1 MESKIHKADLSLEV
15 MKEIHNM
22 QRDISFLKQRVK
34 VLEDEVEVADGDI
47 HEVRPEY
54 LKKLDE
60 IEKGKFH
67 GFKNMD
73 ELRKMI
79 ETSD

>member
-1 MESKIHKADLSLEV
+1 MEAKIPEN
-15 MKEIHNM
+15 EIHSELAVLK
-22 QRDISFLKQRVK
+22 QLQSDVSFLKQRVSALEAEMK
-34 VLEDEVEVADGDI
+34 VIDSDI

-54 LKKLDE
+54 LKKLAR

-67 GFKNMD
+67 HFKNMD